1 MKIGIHP
8 DKGSFSERWIAYCEE
23 KMIPYKIVDCYQSD
37 IIRQLADC
45 DALMWH
51 FNHKDS
57 RDTKFAVQL
66 MNAVQAS
73 GKKVFPDYPTAWHFD
88 DKLGQKYLFE
98 AIGAPLAPTYAFY
111 SKKEALEWVGETSF
125 PKVFKMRTGSGSDNV
140 RLVGSSGEAVR
151 LVNTAFGKGFKQYS
165 AWSNLKER
173 IRKYR
178 LGKTT
183 RLKVIKGIVRF
194 IYPTRYAQVTG
205 REKGYILFQDFIPGN
220 DSDIRIIVVGDKAFA
235 IKRMVREN
243 DFRASGS
250 GHVLYEKALFDDET
264 VKLSFRMARELKS
277 QCAAF
282 DFVYTGG
289 QVYVLE
295 ISFGFVKEVYD
306 ACTGYWEED
315 LSWHGGPFNPY
326 GWMVEDLIS
335 SIGKEKTA

>member
-23 KMIPYKIVDCYQSD
+23 KKIPYKIVDCYQSD
-37 IIRQLADC
+37 IISQLSDC
-45 DALMWH
+45 DGLMWH
-51 FNHKDS
+51 FNHKSSKDS
-57 RDTKFAVQL
+57 KFSVQL

-88 DKLGQKYLFE
+88 DKLAQKYLFE
-98 AIGAPLAPTYAFY
+98 AIGAPVAPTWVFY
-111 SKKEALEWVGETSF
+111 SKQEALDWVAGSSF
-125 PKVFKMRTGSGSDNV
+125 PKVFKMRNGSGSDNV
-140 RLVGSSGEAVR
+140 RLVRSRKEAIR
-151 LVNTAFGKGFKQYS
+151 LVKKAFGSGFKQYT

-173 IRKYR
+173 MRKYR

-183 RLKVIKGIVRF
+183 RLKVIKGIIRF
-194 IYPTRYAQVTG
+194 VYPTRYVRVTG
-205 REKGYILFQDFIPGN
+205 REKGYILFQEFIPGN

-235 IKRMVREN
+235 IKRLVREN

-250 GHVLYEKALFDDET
+250 GHVLYEKEHFDDET
-264 VKLSFRMARELKS
+264 VKLSFQMAGKLKS

-282 DFVYTGG
+282 DFVFDGG
-289 QVYVLE
+289 NTYVLE

-306 ACTGYWEED
+306 PCAGYWDED
-315 LSWHGGPFNPY
+315 LTWHEGRFDPY

-335 SIGKEKTA
+335 SIGKEKN

>member
-23 KMIPYKIVDCYQSD
+23 KKIPYKIVDCYQSD
-37 IIRQLADC
+37 IISQLSDC

-51 FNHKDS
+51 FNHKSSKDS
-57 RDTKFAVQL
+57 KFSVQL

-73 GKKVFPDYPTAWHFD
+73 GKKVFPDYSTAWHFD
-88 DKLGQKYLFE
+88 DKLAQKYLFE
-98 AIGAPLAPTYAFY
+98 AIGAPVAPTWVFY
-111 SKKEALEWVGETSF
+111 SRQEALEWVAGSSF
-125 PKVFKMRTGSGSDNV
+125 PKVFKMRNGSGSDNV
-140 RLVGSSGEAVR
+140 RLVRSRKEAVR
-151 LVNTAFGKGFKQYS
+151 LVKKAFGSGFKQYT

-183 RLKVIKGIVRF
+183 RLKVIKGIIRF
-194 IYPTRYAQVTG
+194 VYPTRYVRVTG
-205 REKGYILFQDFIPGN
+205 REKGYILFQEFIPGN

-235 IKRMVREN
+235 IKRLVRDH

-250 GHVLYEKALFDDET
+250 GHVLYGKEHFDDET
-264 VKLSFRMARELKS
+264 VKLSFRMAGKLKS

-282 DFVYTGG
+282 DFVFDGG
-289 QVYVLE
+289 STYVLE

-306 ACTGYWEED
+306 PCVGYWDAD
-315 LSWHGGPFNPY
+315 LTWHEGRFDPY

-335 SIGKEKTA
+335 SIGKEKN

>member
-8 DKGSFSERWIAYCEE
+8 DKGSFSERWITYCEE
-23 KMIPYKIVDCYQSD
+23 KKIPYKIVDCYRSD
-37 IIRQLADC
+37 IIGQLSDC

-51 FNHKDS
+51 FNHKSSKDS
-57 RDTKFAVQL
+57 KFSVQL

-73 GKKVFPDYPTAWHFD
+73 GKKVFPDYATAWHFD
-88 DKLGQKYLFE
+88 DKLAQKYLFE
-98 AIGAPLAPTYAFY
+98 AIGAPVAPTYVFY
-111 SKKEALEWVGETSF
+111 SRQEALEWVAGSSF
-125 PKVFKMRTGSGSDNV
+125 PKVFKMRNGSGSDNV
-140 RLVGSSGEAVR
+140 RLIRSRSEAVR
-151 LVNTAFGKGFKQYS
+151 LVKRAFGRGFRQYT
-165 AWSNLKER
+165 AWANLKER

-183 RLKVIKGIVRF
+183 RLKVIKGIIRF
-194 IYPTRYAQVTG
+194 VYPTRYVRVTG

-235 IKRMVREN
+235 IKRLVRAN

-250 GHVLYEKALFDDET
+250 GHVLYEKEHFDDET

-282 DFVYTGG
+282 DFVFDGG
-289 QVYVLE
+289 NTYVLE

-306 ACTGYWEED
+306 PCTGYWDEE
-315 LSWHGGPFNPY
+315 LTWHEGPFDPY

-335 SIGKEKTA
+335 SIGKEKN